1 MYRGLWIL
9 CAMMAFAMN
18 GPAIP
23 VWSQD
28 RDPNVTVDENG
39 NDLEKPARRPLT
51 EDEMVQQRQ
60 QELLLDFT
68 DPPSLDHGES
78 VHPRLMATVKDNTIG
93 VRFEEREAYLRVL
106 RLASE
111 VPLRR
116 QEQYAAEI
124 RSERRALDPSYKRRR
139 PEDFPQFVD
148 LFFHSEFYRGRPV
161 TLRGVMR
168 KLTRFDLGKN
178 TLGLDQA
185 YEGWVY
191 TNDSQQSPA
200 VVVFTSKDDRLPVSG
215 DIQEEVEFT
224 GYFFKMYG
232 YDAHDVTRKAPMILA
247 GEVRRIPQPR
257 TAVGKPWGIEWYAL
271 TTLGFLLAIYLLW
284 QANRKEMPPRPPL
297 EIEPDFTHF
306 PPREHPAPN
315 PLLPRSM
322 TETEDS

>member
-1 MYRGLWIL
+1 MYRRLWIL
-9 CAMMAFAMN
+9 CTVAAFALGGLSMH
-18 GPAIP
+18 A
-23 VWSQD
+23 WAQD
-28 RDPNVTVDENG
+28 RDPTFAADEN
-39 NDLEKPARRPLT
+39 DRDAERPARRPLT

-60 QELLLDFT
+60 RELLLDFT

-116 QEQYAAEI
+116 QEQFAAEI
-124 RSERRALDPSYKRRR
+124 RSERRALDPHYKRRR

-148 LFFHSEFYRGRPV
+148 LFTHSEFYRGRPV
-161 TLRGVMR
+161 TLHGVMR
-168 KLTRFDLGKN
+168 KLTKFELGQN
-178 TLGLDQA
+178 SVGLDQA

-191 TNDSQQSPA
+191 TKDSQKNPA

-232 YDAHDVTRKAPMILA
+232 YDAQDITRKAPMILA
-247 GEVRRIPQPR
+247 GEVRWTPHPYK
-257 TAVGKPWGIEWYAL
+257 AVYKPWGIQWYAL
-271 TTLGFLLAIYLLW
+271 TGLATLLAFYLFWL
-284 QANRKEMPPRPPL
+284 ANRKEMPPRPPL

-306 PPREHPAPN
+306 PPREHPAPD

-322 TETEDS
+322 NETEDS